1 MVALRFIA
9 LAGTTPQIHPRRRCR
24 SGKGETQH
32 MVQIRSLVGLLPAG
46 GSLTLFSLAHGRG
59 ARRLRRFT
67 LRNPAGQSI
76 RPCLLGRCS
85 GLKSSQPAPL
95 HTAQGASG
103 AHWADLSSN
112 FAWSCSGMS
121 RLNRQDRREM
131 VFWMPWSGAPALPDS
146 AMHETISI
154 TFIPLI
160 LSPIP
165 PCICRKKCTKNPS
178 QPGILMVCS

>member
-1 MVALRFIA
+1 MAVFSFIIRVHLCPCVVALRFIA

-24 SGKGETQH
+24 PGKGETQH

-67 LRNPAGQSI
+67 LRNPADQSI

-85 GLKSSQPAPL
+85 GLKSSQAAPL

-131 VFWMPWSGAPALPDS
+131 VFWMPWTGAHLRCQS
-146 AMHETISI
+146 QRCMKQ
-154 TFIPLI
+154 
-160 LSPIP
+160 
-165 PCICRKKCTKNPS
+165 CPS
-178 QPGILMVCS
+178 RSFR